1 MKAIGHKGKVTH
13 RTGGGTQVPPPDV
26 FCPLRQ
32 PPGTLKAAH
41 AQGHQRF
48 TDASFLSGFSAF
60 LPDRPSWA
68 LQPVVLDSQ
77 EQRLSLTPYLGYYED
92 QSGQMMDGFEATRQ
106 IRRLERNRQLAAVP
120 VIALTAHILEEHRQ
134 HGLDAGMDDFLGKPL
149 DSGLLYRTLERYL
162 KPAEP

>member
-1 MKAIGHKGKVTH
+1 LKAIGHKGKVTH
-13 RTGGGTQVPPPDV
+13 RTGGGEHRFPPDV

-68 LQPVVLDSQ
+68 LQPVALDSQ

-120 VIALTAHILEEHRQ
+120 VIALTAHILEDQRQ